1 MASGDL
7 SAPAVFPKKQL
18 ISHCDC
24 FGKVSAFP
32 NFRNYFVSTI
42 HLIAARHR
50 DYPSHV
56 SRVFHRLVIMKV
68 AVFFVPFR
76 ILRPKSEV
84 SC

>member
-7 SAPAVFPKKQL
+7 SAPAVFPKIQL
-18 ISHCDC
+18 IARCDC
-24 FGKVSAFP
+24 LREVSALP
-32 NFRNYFVSTI
+32 NFRNHFVSTI
-42 HLIAARHR
+42 HLIAGRHR

-76 ILRPKSEV
+76 ILRP
-84 SC
+84 